1 MAPRTFDVKFPYDT
15 QLTFKS
21 LSFATGEDRELKM
34 LPLGPTPEHLTLA
47 SSAASGGSCLGSDPS
62 VGSYIRTAKIIRGIL
77 VVTPILRPFIGASSS
92 TTSASTPD
100 PDSSDDY
107 PEIRASTYGE
117 HVEGGRLIYMVA
129 PNGDRS
135 NNTSSMYPTIGISEV
150 SDART
155 QSGGLI
161 RNLNP
166 DFNVVWVQA
175 IMETIQCMVP
185 DRSPLLS

>member
-1 MAPRTFDVKFPYDT
+1 
-15 QLTFKS
+15 
-21 LSFATGEDRELKM
+21 
-34 LPLGPTPEHLTLA
+34 
-47 SSAASGGSCLGSDPS
+47 
-62 VGSYIRTAKIIRGIL
+62 
-77 VVTPILRPFIGASSS
+77 VTPILRSFVGASSS
-92 TTSASTPD
+92 STSASTPD
-100 PDSSDDY
+100 LDSSDDY

-135 NNTSSMYPTIGISEV
+135 NNTSSMYPTIEISEA

-161 RNLNP
+161 QNLNP

-175 IMETIQCMVP
+175 IMETIQCMAP